1 MNKIAVHPD
10 TVHTIS
16 PIVFQNNKIPSF
28 EDCKDLIRDLA
39 YSRWVMYGKPEG
51 RDLDIWLLA
60 EFILFGTD
68 ISGGYRI
75 YVMDR
80 TKPLEDNFYYH
91 YDAAIV
97 TPDGLRLV
105 NRRTWK

>member
-1 MNKIAVHPD
+1 MNKIVVHPD

-16 PIVFQNNKIPSF
+16 PIVFQHTNIPSF
-28 EDCKDLIRDLA
+28 EDCKDIIRQLA
-39 YSRWVMYGKPEG
+39 HSRWEMCGKPEG
-51 RDLDIWLLA
+51 KDLDLWLLA
-60 EFILFGTD
+60 EFILFGP
-68 ISGGYRI
+68 SLAEGYRI

-91 YDAAIV
+91 YEAAIV
-97 TPDGLRLV
+97 TPNGLRLV